1 LSVDYAFSQSALDR
15 VSAPTRD
22 HMVAFASAISHAEG
36 VLREYRKSASVGLG
50 EPGETLPEEIQ
61 NLARQVFAMTWA
73 KTAFYMRGVVTSAND
88 GNLLVAAQSL
98 RAMIEMSSMLRMTT
112 HQLQPL
118 IDKAVNAGEFTNEE
132 GREILRQLSLL
143 LHGGKFDW
151 ATYFLKGAKAVLD
164 GRDRPVGNGESASK
178 EMLRVSKCIKSWAKE
193 TPVAGFVY
201 DYLCDLVHPN
211 KGSNLLMIEE
221 GENEMAFGVEGAS
234 KIGWLIFDQIFG
246 PASKFGMEGAAKYAL
261 AFAAIGQPDA

>member
-1 LSVDYAFSQSALDR
+1 MSVAYTFSQSALCR

-22 HMVAFASAISHAEG
+22 HMIAFASAISHAEG
-36 VLREYRKSASVGLG
+36 VLREYRKSASVSLG
-50 EPGETLPEEIQ
+50 ERGATVAEEIQ
-61 NLARQVFAMTWA
+61 NQARQVFAMTWA
-73 KTAFYMRGVVTSAND
+73 KTAFYMRGVVISAND

-98 RAMIEMSSMLRMTT
+98 RAMIEMSSMLRMTA

-118 IDKAVNAGEFTNEE
+118 IDNAVKTGEFTAEE

-164 GRDRPVGNGESASK
+164 GRDKPVGDGETAAK
-178 EMLRVSKCIKSWAKE
+178 DMLRVSKCIKSWAKE

-221 GENEMAFGVEGAS
+221 DENEVSFGVEGAS
-234 KIGWLIFDQIFG
+234 TIGWLIFDQIFA
-246 PASKFGMEGAAKYAL
+246 PASKLGMEGAAKYAL
-261 AFAAIGQPDA
+261 AFAAIGRPDA